1 LYFCTLSTV
10 FLKIYNHIDQF
21 EKVSNAVI
29 TLGTFDGV
37 HLGHK
42 VIIERLKK
50 IAGDVNGQVVV
61 LTFFP
66 HPRMVLFPDDHGI
79 QLLNTINE
87 RTMLMEKAG
96 IDHLIIHPFSKE
108 FSRMSSTEFVRDI
121 LVNKLGVKKL
131 IIGYDHHFGRNRE
144 GSFTDLE
151 ELAPVYNFT
160 VERIHEQLVNDVA
173 VSSTKIRNSLL
184 AGDVA
189 TAREFLGYDYE
200 LTGTVVHGK
209 KLGHS
214 LGFPTANL
222 HIHEDYKLVPANGVY
237 AARTLVHGQWY
248 DGVMSIGNRPTFD
261 NGARS
266 IEVNL
271 FDFNADIYGEKIT
284 ICMTEFIRSEQKF
297 ENSTM
302 LIEAMNADKLA
313 AIKLLS

>member
-1 LYFCTLSTV
+1 
-10 FLKIYNHIDQF
+10 
-21 EKVSNAVI
+21 NAVI

-297 ENSTM
+297 ENSAM